1 MVTPPLQRCGD
12 FDAPRHAP
20 LYIEDKDRLHK
31 PAAKHAFKALF
42 AQRVGHVDFAVE
54 AAEVYEVVRV

>member
-1 MVTPPLQRCGD
+1 MRPV
-12 FDAPRHAP
+12 
-20 LYIEDKDRLHK
+20 YIVIEDKDRLHK

-42 AQRVGHVDFAVE
+42 AQRVGHADFAVE